1 MSTGTKTR
9 RGEKTAFIR
18 QHPNMKASELIAEAK
33 KAGIKLTPTQIYNC
47 RAIDKKKGRRKGN
60 RSKSS
65 IVGNAR
71 GNGHG
76 TGDLGSSLVVV
87 AATVKKL
94 GSIENVKQAL
104 RLIEQ
109 VSGA

>member
-1 MSTGTKTR
+1 MATATKPQ

-18 QHPNMKASELIAEAK
+18 QHPQLKAGELVAEAK

-47 RAIDKKKGRRKGN
+47 RAVDKKKGRKKGKRN
-60 RSKSS
+60 HAPAGGS
-65 IVGNAR
+65 
-71 GNGHG
+71 
-76 TGDLGSSLVVV
+76 DLGSSLVIV

-94 GSIENVKQAL
+94 GGIENVKQAL

-109 VSGA
+109 VSGALN